1 MNFTQLQERVRV
13 ELLRRI
19 ERGTLSVSLL
29 ARQTGL
35 GQPHVSNFLHGRRGL
50 SLGTLDRVLA
60 AQHLAIA
67 DLMPAPREARDTL
80 LSGQT
85 GEVGWV
91 PLVSHATA
99 LFEPYIRASSVQ
111 TMLPLPAIS
120 MAGLRER
127 CTSARRQ
134 WERFVAVRLGAE
146 DARAM
151 EPVMGVGTLAVLD
164 LHYNSF
170 RPYREGGQEDDRG
183 GSAEGHSGANVYG
196 VRLGAAMVLRY
207 ADFKAGRVVLR
218 PYGAGF
224 PLEVVEVGGGETA
237 NDLLVGRVALVL
249 KEI

>member
-35 GQPHVSNFLHGRRGL
+35 GQPYVSNFLHGRRGL
-50 SLGTLDRVLA
+50 SLATLDRLLA
-60 AQHLAIA
+60 AQRMSIA
-67 DLMPAPREARDTL
+67 NLMPAPREARGAL

-111 TMLPLPAIS
+111 TMLPFPAGS
-120 MAGLRER
+120 MEGLRER
-127 CTSARRQ
+127 CTRARKQ
-134 WERFVAVRLGAE
+134 WERFVAVRMSGE

-151 EPVMGVGTLAVLD
+151 EPMLGAGTVAVLD
-164 LHYNSF
+164 RHYNSF
-170 RPYREGGQEDDRG
+170 REY
-183 GSAEGHSGANVYG
+183 AEGKANLYAARG
-196 VRLGAAMVLRY
+196 RESRLVIRY
-207 ADFKAGRVVLR
+207 AQWEAGRVVLR
-218 PYGAGF
+218 PLRIEF
-224 PLEVVEVGGGETA
+224 PVEVIDVAGGETGD
-237 NDLLVGRVALVL
+237 DLLVGRVAMVL
-249 KEI
+249 TGNRE